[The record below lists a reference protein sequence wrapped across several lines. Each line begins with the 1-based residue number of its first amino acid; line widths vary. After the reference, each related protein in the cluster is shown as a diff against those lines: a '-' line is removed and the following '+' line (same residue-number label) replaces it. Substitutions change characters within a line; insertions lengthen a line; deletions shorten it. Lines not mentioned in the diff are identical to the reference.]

1 MIQWIY
7 NALLAAISNTNKIEQ
22 LQAEKTASTKII
34 DAANEKYTALQVLH
48 VKTMDEKQDLLEETR
63 ALRTNLDTTNN
74 KHTIEM
80 KYMQE
85 KLKAASLKNR
95 TLELEKNQF
104 SGITFGNG
112 KVRRG

>member
-1 MIQWIY
+1 
-7 NALLAAISNTNKIEQ
+7 
-22 LQAEKTASTKII
+22 
-34 DAANEKYTALQVLH
+34 
-48 VKTMDEKQDLLEETR
+48 MDEKQDLLEETR

-80 KYMQE
+80 KNMQE
-85 KLKAASLKNR
+85 KLKAASLKNK

-112 KVRRG
+112 KVKMLVRVNQELIPKVLDEDRSDQRKGR